1 MADLLFDTTILIDLF
16 RDTPQADEYLASLPD
31 DTGLFTHAMVHA
43 EVMEGLLNARELG
56 KFDRLFRRFE
66 LLHSDET
73 DSANALA
80 NLRRL
85 HLSHKIGFPDCL
97 IAATATCL
105 NLPIVTINDRHFRLF
120 KGLKVI
126 RPY

>member
-16 RDTPQADEYLASLPD
+16 QDDPRVGRYLGGLPD
-31 DTGLFTHAMVHA
+31 DTGLTTHAVVKA
-43 EVMEGLLNARELG
+43 EVMVGLSDSRELG

-66 LLHSDET
+66 LLHVTEADSET
-73 DSANALA
+73 AISW
-80 NLRRL
+80 LRRL
-85 HLSHKIGFPDCL
+85 HLSHKVGFPDCL
-97 IAATATCL
+97 IAATAIRVGVPVVTL
-105 NLPIVTINDRHFRLF
+105 NVRHFRLF